1 MILKLFVCCA
11 CVCCYS
17 FLYLIIF
24 FFTMIYTDH
33 ANLLTTITQ
42 TTRWSKIFITTSFG
56 NFQFFSKSLL
66 TPGLRWSVQRSYVFA
81 WSPEGSKY
89 KTIIMRCHAWV
100 GVCNVK
106 IILTWKKR
114 GEGKWDFFRIWG
126 CSLLFMLCYFFE
138 SALYLDGK
146 FICMA
151 KVVCQQTC
159 AGDHTP

>member
-24 FFTMIYTDH
+24 FFTMIYTDN

-42 TTRWSKIFITTSFG
+42 TTRWSKILITTSFG

-81 WSPEGSKY
+81 RSPEGSKY
-89 KTIIMRCHAWV
+89 KTIIVRCHAWV

-106 IILTWKKR
+106 IILTWKKK
-114 GEGKWDFFRIWG
+114 GEGKS
-126 CSLLFMLCYFFE
+126 SLGYEDAIFCLCYVTF
-138 SALYLDGK
+138 SKALYISTENS
-146 FICMA
+146 F
-151 KVVCQQTC
+151 VWQR
-159 AGDHTP
+159 